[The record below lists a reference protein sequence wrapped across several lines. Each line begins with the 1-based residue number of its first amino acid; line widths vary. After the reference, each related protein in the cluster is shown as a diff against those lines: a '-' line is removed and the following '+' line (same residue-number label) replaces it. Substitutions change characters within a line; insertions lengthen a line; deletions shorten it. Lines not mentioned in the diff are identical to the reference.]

1 MISQKINYLNNYFK
15 IAFLNI
21 KSNIAGN
28 IFALSIMS
36 FSFFIMLFFMLSYVN
51 IYNYMLSFEKNNT
64 MIIFL
69 KNANNKHGEGA
80 HFNKARFN
88 RRAASNIINKIKKFK
103 GVKKVK
109 YYSNKSSYKF
119 MIKHTPKI
127 KSILAKIKP
136 AYFPKIIKIYFNSN
150 YISKIYLSNIYLR
163 LKSMRHIKFVYY
175 SKLMEDK
182 INQFIFFTKIIG
194 FIVLMFLFISSVFVS
209 YSAIKLIILRKQNDI
224 EILKLIGATNNY
236 IKIPMYIE
244 SGMGSIFAFILSL
257 ILLFAIFNIFI
268 YYRFNN
274 FLAFF
279 KINIIFLSSFDIFII
294 FFVALLSGILGTY
307 FSSRK
312 FL

>member
-1 MISQKINYLNNYFK
+1 MISQKINYLNNYIK

-36 FSFFIMLFFMLSYVN
+36 FSFFIMLFFMLSYIN

-69 KNANNKHGEGA
+69 KNLENTHSNGANLT
-80 HFNKARFN
+80 N
-88 RRAASNIINKIKKFK
+88 RITAANIINKIKKFK

-109 YYSNKSSYKF
+109 YYSNKLSYKF
-119 MIKHTPKI
+119 MLKHTPNI
-127 KSILAKIKP
+127 KTILAKIKP
-136 AYFPKIIKIYFNSN
+136 SYFPRIIKIYFKPN

-182 INQFIFFTKIIG
+182 INQFVFFTKMIG
-194 FIVLMFLFISSVFVS
+194 FIVLLFLFISSVFVS

-244 SGMGSIFAFILSL
+244 SAMGSVIAFILSL
-257 ILLFAIFNIFI
+257 ILLSAIFNIFI
-268 YYRFNN
+268 YYKFNK
-274 FLAFF
+274 FLSFF
-279 KINIIFLSSFDIFII
+279 KINIIFLNGFDVLII
-294 FFVALLSGILGTY
+294 FFIALLSGFLGTY

-312 FL
+312 FF

>member
-1 MISQKINYLNNYFK
+1 MISQKINYLNNYIK

-36 FSFFIMLFFMLSYVN
+36 FSFFIMLFFMLSYIN

-69 KNANNKHGEGA
+69 KNSENTHSNGA
-80 HFNKARFN
+80 HPTN
-88 RRAASNIINKIKKFK
+88 RIIAANIINKIKKFK

-109 YYSNKSSYKF
+109 YYSNKLSYKF
-119 MIKHTPKI
+119 MLKHTPNI
-127 KSILAKIKP
+127 RTILAKIKP
-136 AYFPKIIKIYFNSN
+136 SYFPRIIKIYFKPN

-182 INQFIFFTKIIG
+182 INQFVFFTKMIG
-194 FIVLMFLFISSVFVS
+194 FIVLLFLFISSVFVS

-244 SGMGSIFAFILSL
+244 SAMGSVIAFILSL
-257 ILLFAIFNIFI
+257 ILLSAIFNIFI
-268 YYRFNN
+268 YYKFNK
-274 FLAFF
+274 FLSFF
-279 KINIIFLSSFDIFII
+279 KINIIFLNGFDILLI
-294 FFVALLSGILGTY
+294 FFIALLSGFLGTY

-312 FL
+312 FF

>member
-1 MISQKINYLNNYFK
+1 MISQKINYLNNYIK

-36 FSFFIMLFFMLSYVN
+36 FSFFIMLFFMLSYIN

-69 KNANNKHGEGA
+69 KNSENARSKGTRPANGII
-80 HFNKARFN
+80 
-88 RRAASNIINKIKKFK
+88 AANIIKKIKKFK

-109 YYSNKSSYKF
+109 YYSDKLSYKF
-119 MIKHTPKI
+119 MLKHTPNI
-127 KSILAKIKP
+127 RTILAKIKP
-136 AYFPKIIKIYFNSN
+136 SYFPRIVKIYFKPN
-150 YISKIYLSNIYLR
+150 YINKIYLSNIYLR

-182 INQFIFFTKIIG
+182 INQFVFFTKMIG
-194 FIVLMFLFISSVFVS
+194 FIVLLFLFISSVFVS

-244 SGMGSIFAFILSL
+244 SAMGSVIAFILSL
-257 ILLFAIFNIFI
+257 ILLSAIFNIFI
-268 YYRFNN
+268 YYKFNK
-274 FLAFF
+274 FLSFF
-279 KINIIFLSSFDIFII
+279 KINIIFLNGFDILLI
-294 FFVALLSGILGTY
+294 FFIALLSGFLGTY

-312 FL
+312 FF

>member
-1 MISQKINYLNNYFK
+1 LISQKINYLNNYFK
-15 IAFLNI
+15 VAFLNI

-36 FSFFIMLFFMLSYVN
+36 FSFFIMLFFMLCYINV
-51 IYNYMLSFEKNNT
+51 YHYMLSFERNST
-64 MIIFL
+64 MVIFL
-69 KNANNKHGEGA
+69 KNTKNKNSEGV
-80 HFNKARFN
+80 HFNKIIAKK
-88 RRAASNIINKIKKFK
+88 IINKIKKFK

-109 YYSNKSSYKF
+109 YYSNKLSYKF

-163 LKSMRHIKFVYY
+163 LKSMRHIKLVYY

-224 EILKLIGATNNY
+224 EILKLIGATNNNMRQ
-236 IKIPMYIE
+236 KLM
-244 SGMGSIFAFILSL
+244 
-257 ILLFAIFNIFI
+257 
-268 YYRFNN
+268 
-274 FLAFF
+274 
-279 KINIIFLSSFDIFII
+279 
-294 FFVALLSGILGTY
+294 VAA
-307 FSSRK
+307 K
-312 FL
+312 

>member
-1 MISQKINYLNNYFK
+1 MISQKINYLNNYVK

-36 FSFFIMLFFMLSYVN
+36 FSFFIMLFFMLSYIN

-69 KNANNKHGEGA
+69 KNSENTHSNGA
-80 HFNKARFN
+80 HPTN
-88 RRAASNIINKIKKFK
+88 RIIAANIINKIKKFK

-109 YYSNKSSYKF
+109 YYSNKLSYKF
-119 MIKHTPKI
+119 MLKHTPNI
-127 KSILAKIKP
+127 RTILAKIKP
-136 AYFPKIIKIYFNSN
+136 SYFPRIIKIYFKPN

-182 INQFIFFTKIIG
+182 INQFVFFTKMIG
-194 FIVLMFLFISSVFVS
+194 FIVLLFLFISSVFVS

-244 SGMGSIFAFILSL
+244 SAMGSVIAFILSL
-257 ILLFAIFNIFI
+257 ILLSAIFNIFI
-268 YYRFNN
+268 YYKFNK
-274 FLAFF
+274 FLSFF
-279 KINIIFLSSFDIFII
+279 KINIIFLNGFDILLI
-294 FFVALLSGILGTY
+294 FFIALLSGFLGTY

-312 FL
+312 FF